1 MPVPVAGPGPRQLGG
16 LELKVVSLAWPG
28 TLARGLRWRWQRE
41 AGAAELAGG
50 PSSPVPCAP
59 AGPGA
64 RGRGPTRAA
73 AAAGPHRQPVTV
85 RSRCQWPRA
94 PHECLL

>member
-16 LELKVVSLAWPG
+16 LQLKVVSLAWPG

-50 PSSPVPCAP
+50 LP
-59 AGPGA
+59 ARFHARRPARGPGA
-64 RGRGPTRAA
+64 AAQPGRRRRRRA
-73 AAAGPHRQPVTV
+73 
-85 RSRCQWPRA
+85 RA
-94 PHECLL
+94 PIASLSP